1 MKREWKM
8 MKEQTEVK
16 LAKWLTFIIIL
27 LTILQAKLSFGA
39 TQKETIT
46 RLFKH
51 YNRKLTI
58 TQLNTM
64 TDSVIVSGTKYKVSP
79 LVIAS
84 IIVRE
89 SGARPN
95 VISKGGDYGLMQV
108 RYKVHRDK
116 VKSAKALLNI
126 ETNIDIGTRIFAGYY
141 SRRKTL
147 YGALYRYSGGNRTLA
162 QRVLRTLHKLQKGQY
177 K

>member
-1 MKREWKM
+1 

-89 SGARPN
+89 SGAKPN
-95 VISKGGDYGLMQV
+95 AISKGGDYGLMQV

-141 SRRKTL
+141 ARRKTL
-147 YGALYRYSGGNRTLA
+147 YGALYRYSGGNKTLA

>member
-1 MKREWKM
+1 

-95 VISKGGDYGLMQV
+95 AISKGGDYGLMQV

-141 SRRKTL
+141 AKHKTL

>member
-1 MKREWKM
+1 MNER
-8 MKEQTEVK
+8 TEIK
-16 LAKWLTFIIIL
+16 IAKWLTFLIIL
-27 LTILQAKLSFGA
+27 LTVLQARLSYGA

-46 RLFKH
+46 NLFKH
-51 YNRKLTI
+51 YNKNLTI

-64 TDSVIVSGTKYKVSP
+64 IDSVIVSGAKYKVSP

-89 SGARPN
+89 SGAKTN
-95 VISKGGDYGLMQV
+95 AISKGGDYGLMQV

-116 VKSAKALLNI
+116 VKSAKDLLNI
-126 ETNIDIGTRIFAGYY
+126 STNIDIGTRIFAGYY
-141 SRRKTL
+141 ARQKTL
-147 YGALYRYSGGNRTLA
+147 YSALYRYSGGNKTLA
-162 QRVLRTLHKLQKGQY
+162 QRVLRTLNKLQKGQY

>member
-1 MKREWKM
+1 M

-126 ETNIDIGTRIFAGYY
+126 ETNIDIGTRIFADYY
-141 SRRKTL
+141 ARRKTL

>member
-1 MKREWKM
+1 M

-39 TQKETIT
+39 TQKETIP

-95 VISKGGDYGLMQV
+95 AISKVGDYGLMQV

-126 ETNIDIGTRIFAGYY
+126 ETNIDIGTRIFADYY
-141 SRRKTL
+141 ARRKTL

-162 QRVLRTLHKLQKGQY
+162 QRVLRTLNKLQKGQY

>member
-1 MKREWKM
+1 M
-8 MKEQTEVK
+8 MKEQTEIK

-27 LTILQAKLSFGA
+27 LTILQAKLSFGT

-89 SGARPN
+89 SGAKPN
-95 VISKGGDYGLMQV
+95 AISKGGDYGLMQV

-141 SRRKTL
+141 ARRKTL
-147 YGALYRYSGGNRTLA
+147 YGALYRYSGGNKTLA
-162 QRVLRTLHKLQKGQY
+162 QRVLRTLYKLQKGQY

>member
-1 MKREWKM
+1 MT
-8 MKEQTEVK
+8 EQTEIK
-16 LAKWLTFIIIL
+16 LAKWLTFLIIL
-27 LTILQAKLSFGA
+27 LTVLQARVSFGA
-39 TQKETIT
+39 TQKDTIT

-64 TDSVIVSGTKYKVSP
+64 TDSVIVSGAKYKVSP

-95 VISKGGDYGLMQV
+95 AISKGGDYGLMQI

-116 VKSAKALLNI
+116 VKGAKDLLNI
-126 ETNIDIGTRIFAGYY
+126 KTNVEIGTRIFAGYY
-141 SRRKTL
+141 ARRKTL
-147 YGALYRYSGGNRTLA
+147 YGALYRYSGGNRILA
-162 QRVLRTLHKLQKGQY
+162 QRVLRTLYKLQKGEY

>member
-1 MKREWKM
+1 M

-95 VISKGGDYGLMQV
+95 AISKVGDYGLMQV

-126 ETNIDIGTRIFAGYY
+126 ETNIDIGTRIFADYY
-141 SRRKTL
+141 ARRKTL